1 MVRVRLPSA
10 TVNGLTA
17 RWQFRLGPDGL
28 PAPAPGE
35 AGGLQEVGISPLAA
49 RLLMVRGIRSASA
62 ASLFMDPRLSQLHDP
77 SLIPD
82 LDRAAE
88 RIVAAIKAK
97 EKIVIYGD
105 YDVDGITASAIL
117 FHLCRTIDAA
127 CDVSTY
133 VPHRIDEGYGLNPEA
148 IRELAAAGAKV
159 IVSVD
164 CGVTAVEPAR
174 VAKECAVDLVITD
187 HHHPPER
194 EADLP
199 DAYAVVHPR
208 RPGADQD
215 RYPFGELCGAGVAYK
230 LAWRMAT
237 VACGGS
243 KVSKDLRELLVEL
256 LTFAALGTIAD
267 VVPLLGENRVL
278 ARFGLVRAK
287 GSPLTGLRALV
298 EASGLAGEKIG
309 EMEVGFR
316 LGPRLNAAGRMG
328 HAREAVELFTTAT
341 GERAAEIARALSRQ
355 NDERREVERAIFERA
370 CEMAEAAGMTGP
382 DRRAIVLA
390 HQDWHAG
397 VVGIACSRLVE
408 RYHRPVILMQT
419 RDGSCHGSGRSIDGF
434 NLHAGLTHCAD
445 HLDRFGGHTMAAGLH
460 LSEPKLPAFV
470 DAFTAYA
477 NSAIGAELL
486 SACVRIDC
494 EADAAELTV
503 PGVYELDRLGPF
515 GAGNPTPQ
523 VLVRAVRIME
533 RGTMGTGAKHLSLR
547 LRPDGAGQN
556 AREWRCVAWGWGD
569 RAESIAVGATADVV
583 IRPRV
588 STFSGT
594 ARVEPEVVDIA
605 IRG

>member
-1 MVRVRLPSA
+1 MPVVPCP
-10 TVNGLTA
+10 TVKGLTA

-28 PAPAPGE
+28 PAPAPGD
-35 AGGLQEVGISPLAA
+35 GGVLQDSGISPLSA
-49 RLLMVRGIRSASA
+49 RLLAVRGIRSAAEA
-62 ASLFMDPRLSQLHDP
+62 AVFMDPRLSQLHDP
-77 SLIPD
+77 SLVPD

-88 RIVAAIKAK
+88 RIVAAIRAR

-117 FHLCRTIDAA
+117 YHVCRTIDPT

-133 VPHRIDEGYGLNPEA
+133 VPHRIDEGYGLNAEA
-148 IRELAAAGAKV
+148 IRELAAAGARL

-164 CGVTAVEPAR
+164 CGVTAVGPAR
-174 VAKECAVDLVITD
+174 VAKECGVDLIITD
-187 HHHPPER
+187 HHHPPEH

-199 DAYAVVHPR
+199 EAYAVVHPR
-208 RPGADQD
+208 RPGADRL

-237 VACGGS
+237 VASGGPR
-243 KVSKDLRELLVEL
+243 VGKDLRELLVEL

-267 VVPLLGENRVL
+267 VVPLVGENRVL

-341 GERAAEIARALSRQ
+341 GERAMEIARALSRQ

-370 CEMAEAAGMTGP
+370 CEMAEAAGMTNP

-390 HQDWHAG
+390 HEDWHAG

-408 RYHRPVILMQT
+408 RYHRPVILMQK

-445 HLDRFGGHTMAAGLH
+445 HLDKFGGHTMAAGLH
-460 LSEPKLPAFV
+460 LAEPKLPAFV

-477 NSAIGAELL
+477 NSAIGEELL

-494 EADAAELTV
+494 EAGAEELTV
-503 PGVYELDRLGPF
+503 PGVHELERLGPF

-523 VLVRAVRIME
+523 VLVRGVRVLD
-533 RGTMGTGAKHLSLR
+533 RGTMGAGAKHLSLR
-547 LRPDGAGQN
+547 LRPEGPGHGP
-556 AREWRCVAWGWGD
+556 REWRCVAWGWGE
-569 RAESIAVGATADVV
+569 RAGSIAAGSTADVV

-594 ARVEPEVVDIA
+594 ARVEPEIVDIA
-605 IRG
+605 IRA